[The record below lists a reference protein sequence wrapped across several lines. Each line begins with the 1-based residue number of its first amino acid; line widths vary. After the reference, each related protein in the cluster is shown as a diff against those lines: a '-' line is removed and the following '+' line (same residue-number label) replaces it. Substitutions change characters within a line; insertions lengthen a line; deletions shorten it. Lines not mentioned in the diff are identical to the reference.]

1 MLKLLRF
8 ENPKDI
14 MKANISYKR
23 IVSVESEHLQH
34 FENLIDLNCA
44 ENYIKL
50 EWLTTLP
57 SLQTLNISHN
67 MISGLPLEV
76 KNFRNLTTLN
86 ISFNYI

>member
-44 ENYIKL
+44 
-50 EWLTTLP
+50 
-57 SLQTLNISHN
+57 
-67 MISGLPLEV
+67 
-76 KNFRNLTTLN
+76 
-86 ISFNYI
+86 